1 MSPQTQTE
9 ASAGRAM
16 VAQADMLVATS
27 AAAAQLELPAN
38 QNEALC

>member
-1 MSPQTQTE
+1 MSPQTHQ
-9 ASAGRAM
+9 ALGGGAM

-38 QNEALC
+38 QSEALC